1 MNDLEVCRNAGPPA
15 TIEDLTKFLLI
26 APEKATALRAE
37 IRAIK
42 KAGLAAEVYEQK
54 MQEQRILAEM
64 ILDASVLM
72 GDMARELR
80 KGSGGD
86 RRSEN
91 FKRDSTVPFEKS
103 AELRDSAAPK
113 LESKEKTMQDLG
125 FSKKQVQRFETLAAN
140 KDLVE
145 QEKAQA
151 REEGR
156 MPTRTRVID
165 LAQKRKEHFK
175 QDMAQI
181 DDDYEV
187 IKEFHTAIHSPLKL
201 PVSNTEVVSALMRAA
216 HSLSDL
222 FTHDLDTLD
231 EAIQKLQGIQ
241 ILLKKEAHQRGKTSN
256 HQPGGA
262 GGNQAATSQSGRVDQ
277 IGAD

>member
-1 MNDLEVCRNAGPPA
+1 MNNLEVCRNAGPPA

-26 APEKATALRAE
+26 APEKAAALRAE

-54 MQEQRILAEM
+54 LQEQRMLAEM

-72 GDMARELR
+72 GDMAKEIR

-91 FKRDSTVPFEKS
+91 FKSNSTVTFENDCTQQGSK
-103 AELRDSAAPK
+103 AETIQR
-113 LESKEKTMQDLG
+113 LG
-125 FSKKQVQRFETLAAN
+125 FSKQQIHNFETLAAN

-165 LAQKRKEHFK
+165 LAQKRKERFG
-175 QDMAQI
+175 QDMVQI
-181 DDDYEV
+181 DKDYEV

-201 PVSNTEVVSALMRAA
+201 PISNSEVVSALMRAT

-222 FTHDLDTLD
+222 FTHDLDMLD

-241 ILLKKEAHQRGKTSN
+241 ILLRKEAHHHGKKQN
-256 HQPGGA
+256 YQ
-262 GGNQAATSQSGRVDQ
+262 
-277 IGAD
+277 

>member
-1 MNDLEVCRNAGPPA
+1 MNDLEVCRSAGPPA

-26 APEKATALRAE
+26 APEKATAMRAE

-54 MQEQRILAEM
+54 IKEQRILAEM

-72 GDMARELR
+72 GEMAKGIR
-80 KGSGGD
+80 KASGGD

-91 FKRDSTVPFEKS
+91 FKN
-103 AELRDSAAPK
+103 DSAVVFETGRANPI
-113 LESKEKTMQDLG
+113 KTGGKKATVEGLG
-125 FSKKQVQRFETLAAN
+125 FSPKQMERFETLAAN

-165 LAQKRKEHFK
+165 LAQKRQERCK

-181 DDDYEV
+181 DEDYEI
-187 IKEFHTAIHSPLKL
+187 IKEFHAAIHSPLKL
-201 PVSNTEVVSALMRAA
+201 PVSNAEIVFALMRAT
-216 HSLSDL
+216 HSLSEL
-222 FTHDLDTLD
+222 LTTDLDTLG
-231 EAIQKLQGIQ
+231 EAIQKLQEIQ
-241 ILLKKEAHQRGKTSN
+241 ILLRKEAHKYGKK
-256 HQPGGA
+256 
-262 GGNQAATSQSGRVDQ
+262 
-277 IGAD
+277 